1 MNPDIYF
8 QRAEVSNSDLS
19 KLKQEL
25 CPRPMIDPTE
35 AYRFGNLIDAMI
47 TEPGRVNYFKRSR
60 DEDIFDPEK
69 WDMALKMKAAFWNDE
84 LCQQLMQGVETQR
97 IMVRSR
103 ELVYRNVSF
112 SLDVRCK
119 WDGWRQDLTY
129 GFDIKSTAAETQ
141 SQFETA
147 AKFFDYPRQ
156 RAWYMDIAGSDYD
169 VLIGI
174 SKKNYKIFKIFI
186 KRGDPFYTEGFND
199 YINLAFRYWLLNQAA

>member
-1 MNPDIYF
+1 
-8 QRAEVSNSDLS
+8 
-19 KLKQEL
+19 
-25 CPRPMIDPTE
+25 
-35 AYRFGNLIDAMI
+35 
-47 TEPGRVNYFKRSR
+47 
-60 DEDIFDPEK
+60 
-69 WDMALKMKAAFWNDE
+69 
-84 LCQQLMQGVETQR
+84 MQGVETQR

-103 ELVYRNVSF
+103 ELVYRNVNF

-141 SQFETA
+141 SQFEAA